1 MRTGHSTPVA
11 GGVGLTVV
19 DVSHDGR
26 RGLLRHG
33 PRGRRSLVVVDLVTG
48 AQRLL
53 VPPHGQGRADA
64 GSFLPDGSVLART
77 DARSDRAMLVRVSR
91 RDRVCTIASRDD
103 GDLDVFCV
111 SDDGTRAALGW
122 NLQGHSEIELLDVRD
137 ALRRPMALP
146 AGVSVVNR
154 LRLSRDGT
162 SLLVC
167 GSGPATPPGVWVA
180 TLSPPWRTAAAVRPT
195 RPPQRVDR
203 PAARLPRPGLFVH
216 PKHEVLSA
224 DDGTSI
230 EGWLYEPR
238 GRTDPVGTV
247 IYLHG
252 GPEAQER
259 PAFAPLFQALVA
271 AGLAVFAPNVR
282 GSTGYGRAF
291 ELADE
296 QARRVDAIRDVAACA
311 RHVEQIGLAA
321 PGRIGCMGR
330 SYGGYLTLAALTFH
344 PDLFAAGVSVCGMS
358 DLVAFFSETEPWVA
372 NVAMGKYGDPATD
385 AELLAALS
393 PLRRF
398 ERLRAPLLFVHGAHD
413 YNVPVGESERAYAEA
428 RQRGVPTS
436 YLLFP
441 DEGHEIARPANR
453 GQLAGAAAAWFVQ
466 HLREERAL
474 AQPLVA
480 ALPA

>member
-1 MRTGHSTPVA
+1 M
-11 GGVGLTVV
+11 
-19 DVSHDGR
+19 
-26 RGLLRHG
+26 
-33 PRGRRSLVVVDLVTG
+33 
-48 AQRLL
+48 
-53 VPPHGQGRADA
+53 
-64 GSFLPDGSVLART
+64 
-77 DARSDRAMLVRVSR
+77 
-91 RDRVCTIASRDD
+91 
-103 GDLDVFCV
+103 
-111 SDDGTRAALGW
+111 
-122 NLQGHSEIELLDVRD
+122 
-137 ALRRPMALP
+137 
-146 AGVSVVNR
+146 
-154 LRLSRDGT
+154 
-162 SLLVC
+162 
-167 GSGPATPPGVWVA
+167 
-180 TLSPPWRTAAAVRPT
+180 
-195 RPPQRVDR
+195 
-203 PAARLPRPGLFVH
+203 
-216 PKHEVLSA
+216 
-224 DDGTSI
+224 
-230 EGWLYEPR
+230 
-238 GRTDPVGTV
+238 
-247 IYLHG
+247 
-252 GPEAQER
+252 
-259 PAFAPLFQALVA
+259 FQALVA

-321 PGRIGCMGR
+321 PGRIGCMGS

-453 GQLAGAAAAWFVQ
+453 GQLVGAAAAWFVQ